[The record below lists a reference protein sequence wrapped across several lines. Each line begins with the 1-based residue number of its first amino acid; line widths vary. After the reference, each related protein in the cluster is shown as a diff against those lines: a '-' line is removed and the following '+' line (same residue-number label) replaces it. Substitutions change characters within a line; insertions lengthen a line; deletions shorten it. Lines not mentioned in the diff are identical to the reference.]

1 MFIQTQWLII
11 EIIFYP
17 QIAKELIE
25 AGGGG
30 GGGEER
36 DSYFTWP
43 DKIGLDN
50 DAHTYKTINEIKNKM
65 T

>member
-17 QIAKELIE
+17 QISKELIE

-30 GGGEER
+30 REER

-43 DKIGLDN
+43 AKIGLDN

>member
-25 AGGGG
+25 AGGEGG
-30 GGGEER
+30 G
-36 DSYFTWP
+36 
-43 DKIGLDN
+43 K
-50 DAHTYKTINEIKNKM
+50 KEIV
-65 T
+65 TLHDPIRLV

>member
-1 MFIQTQWLII
+1 MTNNWNNILPSNSWG
-11 EIIFYP
+11 
-17 QIAKELIE
+17 ANR
-25 AGGGG
+25 GGGG
-30 GGGEER
+30 GGGGER